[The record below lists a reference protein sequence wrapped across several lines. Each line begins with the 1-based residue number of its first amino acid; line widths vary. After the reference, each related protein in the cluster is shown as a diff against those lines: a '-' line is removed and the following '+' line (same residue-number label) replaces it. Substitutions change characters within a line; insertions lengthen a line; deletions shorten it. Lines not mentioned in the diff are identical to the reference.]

1 MRLRRWIVLLA
12 VMALAA
18 AACGDGDDANDGDS
32 AAPTE
37 GLQLVRSEA
46 PLADHGAVPAADV
59 AAVVNADTAL
69 GVRLLELVGGQGGN
83 VIISP
88 YSVASALGMLLPG
101 ARGQTRDELMAVL
114 GVTDEAAYHAGRGA
128 VDARVNEPGTA
139 PPEGDAEVFTL
150 RAVNQ
155 VFAQDGFAVED
166 AYLDVLA
173 EDYDAAVAL
182 VDFASDPEGSRQ
194 VVNDWVEDQTEDRI
208 VDLIPEGVIDTLTRL
223 VLTNAVYFFANW
235 EHQFD
240 VDATRTGPFT
250 RADGS
255 TVAVPLMHTSA
266 RLGFVEGDGYRAARL
281 PYAGFNTS
289 MLVIAPDDLAA
300 FVASL
305 DTGTVSAIFEG
316 LADHEVDLTMPRVEF
331 RTEAGLKPV
340 LQQLGLV
347 RAFEAPSADGAD
359 LTGIHPERILFVQ
372 DALHQA
378 FVSIDEFGTEAAAA
392 TAVVVQLESALPPA
406 ELSLDSPWLFM
417 IVHDGTGEPLFLGQ
431 VTDPS

>member
-1 MRLRRWIVLLA
+1 MRRRRWIVLLA

-18 AACGDGDDANDGDS
+18 ACGDGDDAGDGDS
-32 AAPTE
+32 VVPTE
-37 GLQLVRSEA
+37 GPQLVRSGA
-46 PLADHGAVPAADV
+46 PLADHSAVSAADV
-59 AAVVNADTAL
+59 SAVVTADTAL
-69 GVRLLELVGGQGGN
+69 GVRLLDLIGGEGDN

-101 ARGQTRDELMAVL
+101 TRGETRDELMAVL

-128 VDARVNEPGTA
+128 VDARVNEPGTP

-155 VFAQDGFAVED
+155 AFAQDGFAVED

-182 VDFASDPEGSRQ
+182 VDFAEDPEGSRQ

-208 VDLIPEGVIDTLTRL
+208 VDLIPEGVITTLTRL

-255 TVAVPLMHTSA
+255 TVDVPLMRTSA

-281 PYAGFNTS
+281 PYTGFSTS
-289 MLVIAPDDLAA
+289 MLVIAPDDLAT
-300 FVASL
+300 FVAGL
-305 DTGTVSAIFEG
+305 DAAAVATIFEG
-316 LADHEVDLTMPRVEF
+316 LSDHEVDLTMPRVEF

-347 RAFEAPSADGAD
+347 RAFEPPSADGAD
-359 LTGIHPERILFVQ
+359 LTGIHPEPVLFVQ
-372 DALHQA
+372 DAVHQA

-392 TAVVVQLESALPPA
+392 TAVVIGLESAPPPA

-417 IVHDGTGEPLFLGQ
+417 IVHDETGEPLFLGQ

>member
-1 MRLRRWIVLLA
+1 MGLQRWIVLLA
-12 VMALAA
+12 VMALIA
-18 AACGDGDDANDGDS
+18 AACGGGDDAADGDS
-32 AAPTE
+32 VVPTE
-37 GLQLVRSEA
+37 GLQLVRSAA
-46 PLADHGAVPAADV
+46 PLADHSAVPTADI
-59 AAVVNADTAL
+59 AAVVAADTAL
-69 GVRLLELVGGQGGN
+69 GVRLLDLIGGEGDN
-83 VIISP
+83 VIVSP

-101 ARGQTRDELMAVL
+101 ARGETRDELMAVL
-114 GVTDEAAYHAGRGA
+114 GVADEAAYHAGRGA
-128 VDARVNEPGTA
+128 VDARVNEPGTP
-139 PPEGDAEVFTL
+139 PPEGDAEAFTL

-155 VFAQDGFAVED
+155 VFAQDGFPIED

-182 VDFASDPEGSRQ
+182 VDFSEDPEGSRQ

-208 VDLIPEGVIDTLTRL
+208 VDLIPEGVITTLTRL
-223 VLTNAVYFFANW
+223 VLANAVYFFANW

-255 TVAVPLMHTSA
+255 TVDVPLMQTSA
-266 RLGFVEGDGYRAARL
+266 RLAYVDGDGYQAARL
-281 PYAGFNTS
+281 PYAGFTTS

-305 DTGTVSAIFEG
+305 DTDTVAGILEALS
-316 LADHEVDLTMPRVEF
+316 DHQVDLTMPRVEF

-347 RAFEAPSADGAD
+347 KAFEAPSVDGAD

-372 DALHQA
+372 DAVHQA

-392 TAVVVQLESALPPA
+392 TAVVIGLESAPPPA
-406 ELSLDSPWLFM
+406 ELSLDNPWLFM
-417 IVHDGTGEPLFLGQ
+417 IMHDETGAPLFIGQ
-431 VTDPS
+431 VNDPS